1 VGKCIHFFFV
11 TFGQRIVLLLLLLA
25 WLPAS
30 SHCLLAAALQ
40 NATLTGCCLDSEKSQ
55 GGESHH
61 NSDCC
66 PFCDTFESGK
76 YLAFSKDQ
84 QQFSSG
90 EAGFLALINEIYW
103 VQDINSAPSFIPHER
118 PTDAVSWQFETRS
131 VKLGRSPSVYF

>member
-1 VGKCIHFFFV
+1 MM
-11 TFGQRIVLLLLLLA
+11 LLLA

-40 NATLTGCCLDSEKSQ
+40 NATLSACCLESERSQ
-55 GGESHH
+55 GGENHH

-84 QQFSSG
+84 QQVSSG
-90 EAGFLALINEIYW
+90 EVELLPFLAEIQW
-103 VQDINSAPSFIPHER
+103 IQHSNLAPFFIPNES
-118 PTDAVSWQFETRS
+118 PPDAVSWQFETRS
-131 VKLGRSPSVYF
+131 ARLGRSPNVSF

>member
-1 VGKCIHFFFV
+1 MMI
-11 TFGQRIVLLLLLLA
+11 LLA

-40 NATLTGCCLDSEKSQ
+40 NATLSACCLESEQSQ
-55 GGESHH
+55 GGENHH

-84 QQFSSG
+84 QQVSSG
-90 EAGFLALINEIYW
+90 EVELLPFNAEIQW
-103 VQDINSAPSFIPHER
+103 VQPSNPVPSFIPHES

-131 VKLGRSPSVYF
+131 ARLGRSPSVSF